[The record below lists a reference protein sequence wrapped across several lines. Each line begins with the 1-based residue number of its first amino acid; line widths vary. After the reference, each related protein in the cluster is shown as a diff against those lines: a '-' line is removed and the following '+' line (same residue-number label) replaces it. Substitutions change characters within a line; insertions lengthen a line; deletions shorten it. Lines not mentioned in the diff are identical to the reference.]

1 MDNIFEIKFPIETN
15 IKENVI
21 TKFANKQGGDY
32 NIFSYYWQCF
42 VWAATI
48 GFLRDERKPLGTGIE
63 RIFTLN
69 TMVANN
75 GEKDARA
82 LICMCIARTG
92 SLDIMKE
99 PSNAIQLISEYAN
112 GGFYHILKLMENG
125 ENTFNDMEKVKQE
138 IFSRNYFEDSSCSDN
153 VVDENHDNFEIKK
166 YQKSDSENFDVA
178 FDEKAAAAQAM
189 SDIDIEQKEAKHKV
203 KSRWTAAD
211 RNMLCTYYKQ
221 GMTIEQLA
229 VFFSSDVNSISSIL
243 KKMKII

>member
-48 GFLRDERKPLGTGIE
+48 GFLRDERKPLGSGIE

-138 IFSRNYFEDSSCSDN
+138 IFSRNYFEEEITREVDVEEKYTIPEVVYSNDFASDCLVAEYDAN
-153 VVDENHDNFEIKK
+153 KENNAIYDVESENKEIK
-166 YQKSDSENFDVA
+166 Q
-178 FDEKAAAAQAM
+178 
-189 SDIDIEQKEAKHKV
+189 KV
-203 KSRWTAAD
+203 KTRWTASD
-211 RNMLCTYYKQ
+211 RSLLSSYFKQ
-221 GMTIEQLA
+221 GMTVEQLA
-229 VFFSSDVNSISSIL
+229 VFFNSDVDSINSTL
-243 KKMKII
+243 KKMRLL

>member
-99 PSNAIQLISEYAN
+99 PSDAIQLISEYAN

-138 IFSRNYFEDSSCSDN
+138 IFSRNYFEDERTKDVDVEKKYTIPEVVNSNDFASDYFVAEYDANKEQKAIYEVESDN
-153 VVDENHDNFEIKK
+153 
-166 YQKSDSENFDVA
+166 Q
-178 FDEKAAAAQAM
+178 
-189 SDIDIEQKEAKHKV
+189 
-203 KSRWTAAD
+203 
-211 RNMLCTYYKQ
+211 
-221 GMTIEQLA
+221 
-229 VFFSSDVNSISSIL
+229 
-243 KKMKII
+243 